1 MRGACGARSIMLPE
15 SPRLWCS
22 GRGKKGKKMDPAK
35 NQKLRDEEIAKTFDH
50 GELMTVKAVAA
61 LLHRSTRT
69 IRTMCRIGRL
79 QGVWNG
85 PTEARLMGITRRSV
99 DAFVEG
105 KLGKEARA

>member
-1 MRGACGARSIMLPE
+1 MLPE
-15 SPRLWCS
+15 SPQALVQRP
-22 GRGKKGKKMDPAK
+22 GEERKKMDPAK
-35 NQKLRDEEIAKTFDH
+35 NQKLRDAEIAKIFDH
-50 GELMTVKAVAA
+50 GELMTVKEVAA
-61 LLHRSTRT
+61 LLHRSPRT

-105 KLGKEARA
+105 KLAAKEVRA